1 MSNQKSSI
9 KSGLFLN
16 SNHKDE
22 VKKIRNK
29 DDFELSIEARSNLP
43 KYSSEVVLN
52 SFLERQ
58 EKTNKRFFARTW
70 ERMKRNIIG
79 QTMWILIIYLFF
91 YYLIHILLV
100 QQTINTSSWFSRK
113 PLRDGVL
120 TDPLCETDFCNCCNS
135 VNLSTTDFNG
145 DCEDLRTPVFKFHPM
160 IDRCIEAKNIGRLVE
175 SYEKK
180 QSRLLP
186 KLRNKRVI

>member
-29 DDFELSIEARSNLP
+29 DDYELSIEARSNLP

-58 EKTNKRFFARTW
+58 EKANKRFFARTW

-113 PLRDGVL
+113 PLRDGEL
-120 TDPLCETDFCNCCNS
+120 IFAIAAIPS
-135 VNLSTTDFNG
+135 
-145 DCEDLRTPVFKFHPM
+145 
-160 IDRCIEAKNIGRLVE
+160 I
-175 SYEKK
+175 
-180 QSRLLP
+180 
-186 KLRNKRVI
+186 